1 MITMY
6 NSRLRAIAL
15 LLMAFLIASCSNTP
29 SGNID
34 DTDNDDVGNTPVI
47 SADCESGLAGEYP
60 CSNVNLLAHIP
71 VADLLGER
79 LNDIWG
85 WTDTQT
91 GKEYALVGMTDRV
104 TFVDIS
110 TPTQP
115 LVIGTL
121 PESINNKMKSS
132 ASKNLYDE
140 EENSTWRDVKVYK
153 DHAFIVSDGQP
164 HGLQVFDLTQL
175 RGIEEPPVTFTE
187 NVHFTAFGNAHNI
200 AINEESGYAYVAG
213 SNQVGGGL
221 YILDISDPLN
231 PVFAGSH
238 ADSSVGFAR
247 STPNGT
253 SPTGYVHD
261 TQCVIYNGPDID
273 YVGDEICFNSSET
286 HLVIANVTDKSSTMT
301 IGKSDYS
308 GQSYAHQGW
317 LTEDHQYFLL
327 DDELDESNI
336 GTQTTT
342 YIWDVKDLENPML
355 IGTYTGES
363 NSIDHN
369 LYVRGNH
376 VYQANY
382 TSGLRILNLDDISS
396 GNLSEVAFFDTYPLD
411 NATRFDGAWSNYPY
425 FESGIVIVSDISN
438 GLFILSPQL

>member
-1 MITMY
+1 M
-6 NSRLRAIAL
+6 

-369 LYVRGNH
+369 LYVRDNH

>member
-1 MITMY
+1 M
-6 NSRLRAIAL
+6 
-15 LLMAFLIASCSNTP
+15 
-29 SGNID
+29 
-34 DTDNDDVGNTPVI
+34 
-47 SADCESGLAGEYP
+47 
-60 CSNVNLLAHIP
+60 
-71 VADLLGER
+71 
-79 LNDIWG
+79 
-85 WTDTQT
+85 
-91 GKEYALVGMTDRV
+91 
-104 TFVDIS
+104 
-110 TPTQP
+110 
-115 LVIGTL
+115 
-121 PESINNKMKSS
+121 
-132 ASKNLYDE
+132 
-140 EENSTWRDVKVYK
+140 
-153 DHAFIVSDGQP
+153 
-164 HGLQVFDLTQL
+164 

>member
-1 MITMY
+1 MY
-6 NSRLRAIAL
+6 NSRLRAIVL

-273 YVGDEICFNSSET
+273 YVGDEVCFNSSET
-286 HLVIANVTDKSSTMT
+286 HLVIANVTDKSSTVT

-369 LYVRGNH
+369 LYVRDNH